1 MAIIPV
7 FQKILS
13 KFQTMTAL
21 ETMIVCLVEDL
32 VCFIFIFIMLVT
44 IHTTNDASSE
54 VSRKS

>member
-13 KFQTMTAL
+13 KFHDDCSSNDDRL
-21 ETMIVCLVEDL
+21 FYGRFGLL
-32 VCFIFIFIMLVT
+32 HLIFIMLVT
-44 IHTTNDASSE
+44 IHTTIDASSE

>member
-7 FQKILS
+7 FQKNTFHVPNDDCSSNDDRLFDWKIWFAS
-13 KFQTMTAL
+13 FNIHHAL
-21 ETMIVCLVEDL
+21 
-32 VCFIFIFIMLVT
+32 T

>member
-13 KFQTMTAL
+13 KFHVDYSSNDDRLFSGRFGLPHFHIHHAL
-21 ETMIVCLVEDL
+21 
-32 VCFIFIFIMLVT
+32 T

>member
-21 ETMIVCLVEDL
+21 QTTIVCLIGRFGL
-32 VCFIFIFIMLVT
+32 PHLIFIMLVT